1 MKKVL
6 LPILLIASFAISS
19 IAQLTKEEEKEWAKK
34 IKSLTPESYKQLI
47 EEKDALFNEV
57 NTLKSQNSDLQ
68 TKLSEKDNEIAA
80 VNKQLQEATA
90 AKQQEP
96 SATPTETTTHETTH
110 QQHSTTNAKGVIYK
124 VQIGVFKNKDLSK
137 YFENNPNFSGE
148 TDEDGSKKYTLGS
161 FTSYWEA
168 ENFKKY
174 LREMGVK
181 DAWVVAYKN
190 GKRVEIKDA
199 LEGTL

>member
-1 MKKVL
+1 MKKVFLPLML
-6 LPILLIASFAISS
+6 LTAFAVSTF
-19 IAQLTKEEEKEWAKK
+19 AQMTKEEEKEWAKK
-34 IKSLTPESYKQLI
+34 IKTLTPQSYKQLVSDK
-47 EEKDALFNEV
+47 ETLSTENDQ
-57 NTLKSQNSDLQ
+57 LKSQNNDLQ
-68 TKLSEKDNEIAA
+68 TKVTEKDAEIANL
-80 VNKQLQEATA
+80 NKQLQDALA
-90 AKQQEP
+90 AKQAEP
-96 SATPTETTTHETTH
+96 TATPSTPTTTPH
-110 QQHSTTNAKGVIYK
+110 QHTEIGAKGVIYK

-148 TDEDGSKKYTLGS
+148 TDADGSKKYTLGS